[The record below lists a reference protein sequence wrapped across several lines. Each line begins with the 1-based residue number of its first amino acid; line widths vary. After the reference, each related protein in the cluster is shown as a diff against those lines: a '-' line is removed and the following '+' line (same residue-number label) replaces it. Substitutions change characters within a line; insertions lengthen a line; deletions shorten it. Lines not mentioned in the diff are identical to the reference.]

1 MDFKMT
7 GSLRTVVVSANGLR
21 SCGSRCTADST
32 TIRIP
37 AAAAATTT
45 PASDPTLGMRAMVFP
60 RVCAGCA
67 SATRAGSDNS
77 GAYAYCAGAGNTHG
91 HGQVPV
97 RPARGLRRAF
107 WQAPALAEIQGG
119 RLSAVDHVPGGAAHR
134 VVGVVRR
141 LPEGHSGQG
150 LGLWFGGGLG
160 AGGPPA
166 PHVAGGGS
174 AEPMVVTA

>member
-7 GSLRTVVVSANGLR
+7 GSLRTVVVVANGLR

-45 PASDPTLGMRAMVFP
+45 PASDPTLGMRAMAFP
-60 RVCAGCA
+60 RV
-67 SATRAGSDNS
+67 RAGALQLPRRVQIIR
-77 GAYAYCAGAGNTHG
+77 GAYAYCAGGGKTHE

-97 RPARGLRRAF
+97 RPARGLRVWRA
-107 WQAPALAEIQGG
+107 AALAEVQGG
-119 RLSAVDHVPGGAAHR
+119 RLPAVDHAPSGAAHR